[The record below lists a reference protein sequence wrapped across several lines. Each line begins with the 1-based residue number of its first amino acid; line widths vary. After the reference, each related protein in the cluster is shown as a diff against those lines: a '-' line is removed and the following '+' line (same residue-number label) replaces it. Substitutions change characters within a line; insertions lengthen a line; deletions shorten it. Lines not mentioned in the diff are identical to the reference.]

1 MENNQK
7 TKVVV
12 LPKGPVLNHS
22 GNKIPMKKP
31 LLTIMLSLTG
41 LFANAQ
47 VIPSAYDSVQ
57 DARMTKVQM
66 HLERFSESHEA
77 GATLWF
83 IGLTGIVA
91 GAVFENPY
99 ISIGGGA
106 MGFIGSCIMISA
118 PKHVGKAARV
128 SREKYDYNL

>member
-1 MENNQK
+1 
-7 TKVVV
+7 
-12 LPKGPVLNHS
+12 
-22 GNKIPMKKP
+22 MKKMII
-31 LLTIMLSLTG
+31 TAT
-41 LFANAQ
+41 LFISTFIANAQ
-47 VIPSAYDSVQ
+47 VVTSAYDSVQ
-57 DARMTKVQM
+57 DARMNKVQM
-66 HLERFSESHEA
+66 HLERFSESHDA

-106 MGFIGSCIMISA
+106 LGFIGSCIMISA

-128 SREKYDYNL
+128 GRGKYQYDLQ

>member
-1 MENNQK
+1 
-7 TKVVV
+7 
-12 LPKGPVLNHS
+12 
-22 GNKIPMKKP
+22 MKKI
-31 LLTIMLSLTG
+31 LATTMFCISA
-41 LFANAQ
+41 FIVNAQ
-47 VIPSAYDSVQ
+47 VIPSAYDSAQ
-57 DARMTKVQM
+57 DARVEKIQM
-66 HLERFSESHEA
+66 HLERFSESHDA

-106 MGFIGSCIMISA
+106 LGFIGSCIMISA

-128 SREKYDYNL
+128 GREKYQYNLQ